1 MPNDWKWIFQAL
13 KRELLNELFPS
24 TRLVLMLHTSRHTS
38 QSPLAS
44 LAWLC
49 LCIWEREK
57 KEKSQKRR
65 ERLRERER
73 DVFNSGIQTQ
83 TVIII
88 ILLGSGR
95 KQPKQVWM
103 SVYPGRW
110 APKCLCA
117 KTNMRA
123 RNFLRLR
130 ARKNNARVRV
140 ESRRSQ
146 RRKRSGSC
154 QRPRRDFPLCFG
166 PALQQLWASA
176 KCRSVGKTRKMGR
189 FGGREQ
195 TWTGHSYLTKSELA
209 CASALGHAAR

>member
-1 MPNDWKWIFQAL
+1 MNFSRTEKGTFAWTLSQHQTGFNATNQ
-13 KRELLNELFPS
+13 PS
-24 TRLVLMLHTSRHTS
+24 HVTMAPRVSSMTMFAHL
-38 QSPLAS
+38 
-44 LAWLC
+44 
-49 LCIWEREK
+49 WERERK
-57 KEKSQKRR
+57 DR
-65 ERLRERER
+65 RLRKGERER

-130 ARKNNARVRV
+130 ARKNNACVRV

-146 RRKRSGSC
+146 SLKEERVVPAPSRWFSPLFW
-154 QRPRRDFPLCFG
+154 PR
-166 PALQQLWASA
+166 
-176 KCRSVGKTRKMGR
+176 
-189 FGGREQ
+189 
-195 TWTGHSYLTKSELA
+195 
-209 CASALGHAAR
+209 

>member
-1 MPNDWKWIFQAL
+1 M
-13 KRELLNELFPS
+13 
-24 TRLVLMLHTSRHTS
+24 
-38 QSPLAS
+38 
-44 LAWLC
+44 
-49 LCIWEREK
+49 
-57 KEKSQKRR
+57 
-65 ERLRERER
+65 
-73 DVFNSGIQTQ
+73 FNSGIQTQ

-154 QRPRRDFPLCFG
+154 QSPRGDFPLCFG
-166 PALQQLWASA
+166 AALQQLWASA
-176 KCRSVGKTRKMGR
+176 KCRSVGNTSGLGARAARGVGMERKVRKMGR
-189 FGGREQ
+189 FGERE
-195 TWTGHSYLTKSELA
+195 
-209 CASALGHAAR
+209 